1 MAISNMDIEKKTK
14 EEELKEAQKLK
25 IHSEA
30 IAKLYKNKKQFDN
43 SKNTKR

>member
-1 MAISNMDIEKKTK
+1 MAINNIEEKKKALEEARAK
-14 EEELKEAQKLK
+14 EEALK
-25 IHSEA
+25 IHSQA